1 MKNVFWYPFKVNH
14 DCVYIT
20 SVVWII
26 YFIRKVCYM
35 SQYKDNV
42 RELSVIEDE
51 VNLKTLSNVISSLK
65 LVYPLKGNVCCTQL
79 IAIKICSVFS

>member
-1 MKNVFWYPFKVNH
+1 
-14 DCVYIT
+14 
-20 SVVWII
+20 
-26 YFIRKVCYM
+26 M